1 EHHDRLMAAVQGL
14 THLSTLA
21 LGLAIMDSQLK
32 PEELDTFSTTSFRH
46 LKPQIIRTLR
56 QDADLI
62 APIVTLNPQ
71 VLEAVKTW
79 EARVGDLR
87 RMVENGNV
95 AECADLIRQARD
107 YLGVSSE
114 TQELR
119 ELSKARKSAKAGT

>member
-1 EHHDRLMAAVQGL
+1 DRLMAAVQGL

-119 ELSKARKSAKAGT
+119 ELSEARKSAKAGT